1 MRTWTATARLC
12 VDRRHRVRR
21 DVAAPVRQG
30 CRIRPRRRR
39 AKTADKTLQT
49 SRRTIYGDVVHP
61 LWPAGQDSPPDAPG
75 SPPRPPTDTD
85 GRRTARK
92 AGAPCRVL
100 ERTAAA
106 SSTDGPRPRRRSAS
120 GHVSEQRLQ
129 DPPTGTR
136 HDRARTTSSR
146 GMPADARERPLPP
159 SASPGCRCRPR
170 HVRSAHAPSTTF
182 LRVASVVAER
192 RTTFGQTKQ

>member
-1 MRTWTATARLC
+1 MRTRTATARLC

-39 AKTADKTLQT
+39 AETADKTLHT
-49 SRRTIYGDVVHP
+49 SRRPIYGDVVHP
-61 LWPAGQDSPPDAPG
+61 LWPAGQDSQPAASG
-75 SPPRPPTDTD
+75 SPLRPATDTD

-106 SSTDGPRPRRRSAS
+106 SSTNGPRPRRRSAS
-120 GHVSEQRLQ
+120 GPVSEQRRQ

-136 HDRARTTSSR
+136 HDRARNPSSR
-146 GMPADARERPLPP
+146 GMPADARRRPLPP

-170 HVRSAHAPSTTF
+170 HVRSAYAQATAF
-182 LRVASVVAER
+182 LRMA
-192 RTTFGQTKQ
+192 